1 MNRPA
6 LLMMDLLR
14 GLYWVDEALQN
25 GLRRHGWPNVSRSQS
40 LILLNVAF
48 GVHRASALAE
58 NLGISRQAIS
68 QMLSEMQKAGMIEM
82 RPDPD
87 DGRAQ
92 IVVFSS
98 QSSALRSD
106 AMAILEKI
114 ETTLAERLGKRRLS
128 QMRETLARDW
138 GEPPQIA

>member
-48 GVHRASALAE
+48 GVHRASVLAQ

-68 QMLSEMQKAGMIEM
+68 QMLSEMQKADLIEM

-87 DGRAQ
+87 DRRAQ
-92 IVVFSS
+92 IVVFSRKS
-98 QSSALRSD
+98 AALRDD
-106 AMAILEKI
+106 AMSILEQI
-114 ETTLAERLGKRRLS
+114 ETALAERLGQKRLA

-138 GEPPQIA
+138 GAPPEIC